1 MIRIAIIGLG
11 QIGASIGL
19 ALNEKK
25 ELIYRTG
32 YDRDSSISQQAE
44 KKGALDKMAR
54 SLEIAV
60 EDADLVLL
68 ALPTDQIKETLVQ
81 LAPYLKESAV
91 VMDTAPVK
99 ERVAA
104 WAKETL
110 PPDRHYVGLTPVI
123 GPAYLETHDY
133 GIDAAH
139 ADLFRGG
146 MMVIV
151 APPNTLSDAIK
162 LAADLARLLGANSM
176 FADPIEIDGL
186 MAATHILPQLLA
198 AALLNATVDQ
208 PGWRERSKVAG
219 KAYAE
224 VTGPV
229 VQLGDA
235 ESLCSAAMLSGE
247 NLVRLTD
254 SVIAILQNF
263 RNDIENQDGNSLTER
278 LERARVGREAWWKE
292 RHSNIPPESEMS
304 PKVEAPQPSDYFARL
319 LGLGGRKLK
328 PKK

>member
-1 MIRIAIIGLG
+1 MIRIAIVGLG
-11 QIGASIGL
+11 QIGASVGL
-19 ALNEKK
+19 ALSDKK
-25 ELIYRTG
+25 DLVTRTG
-32 YDRDSSISQQAE
+32 YDREPFVAQQAE
-44 KKGALDKMAR
+44 KKGALDRAAR
-54 SLEIAV
+54 SLGKAV
-60 EDADLVLL
+60 EDADVVLL
-68 ALPTDQIKETLVQ
+68 AIPTNEIKETLEQ
-81 LAPYLKESAV
+81 LGPYLKESAV

-99 ERVAA
+99 EKVAA
-104 WAKETL
+104 WAKEAL
-110 PPDRHYVGLTPVI
+110 PPGRYYVGLTPVI

-151 APPNTLSDAIK
+151 APPGTPSDAIK
-162 LAADLARLLGANSM
+162 LAADLTRLLGANSM
-176 FADPIEIDGL
+176 FSDPIEIDSL

-208 PGWRERSKVAG
+208 PGWRERGKVAG

-229 VQLGDA
+229 VQLGGA
-235 ESLCSAAMLSGE
+235 NSLCTAALLAGE

-254 SVIAILQNF
+254 SVIAILQNI
-263 RNDIENQDGNSLTER
+263 RNDIANQDGETLTER
-278 LERARVGREAWWKE
+278 LERARAGREAWWNE
-292 RHSNIPPESEMS
+292 RHAGSPAGPEMVSQEEFPRS
-304 PKVEAPQPSDYFARL
+304 SDYFARL
-319 LGLGGRKLK
+319 LGLGRKTK